1 MQLLDCALLDVHTLQ
16 YKLRPLVG
24 AFMYIV
30 LGKDFKQFEL
40 DQITERFP
48 TSSLYLLDKTFAFTT
63 DNGTANSAD
72 VGDVITYTYT
82 VTNTG
87 NVAIS
92 ALAIADVHEGLAL
105 GSPPNAETLTS
116 DGPLASASPAVTSS
130 DATANNGAYDLIQPG
145 ATVTFTYVHTV
156 TQAEVDAG

>member
-48 TSSLYLLDKTFAFTT
+48 TSSLYLLDKTFAFN
-63 DNGTANSAD
+63 DLFSKFLEH
-72 VGDVITYTYT
+72 
-82 VTNTG
+82 
-87 NVAIS
+87 S
-92 ALAIADVHEGLAL
+92 MALQLEELLPTIQYASTFFNLPICQQPPSIVKMNPKSVVEGHFEEFLAFEIHNPEAL
-105 GSPPNAETLTS
+105 N
-116 DGPLASASPAVTSS
+116 
-130 DATANNGAYDLIQPG
+130 
-145 ATVTFTYVHTV
+145 FV
-156 TQAEVDAG
+156 TQLRKRNI